1 MNDVSLRSRKKA
13 MITSTNHKGSDET
26 RRTTTA
32 RKAANALAR
41 QDSIAAII
49 RTSQPR
55 AVCFFSFSL
64 SLSLSISF
72 AERHKTCNRS
82 TQHAVERIQ
91 CCFCALHE
99 ADQDR
104 RRPLA
109 LAFVDRCL
117 LMQTVRIGAA
127 IAFDVASTLN
137 GNDERLPELE
147 LRRQQQYTH
156 IYNKTQS
163 TTTTK
168 QQSTTQPKATTFNN
182 IRIIIPSST
191 PTTSST
197 ITTTTTTTATAAA
210 SASTTDD
217 KLATVNLLHAII

>member
-1 MNDVSLRSRKKA
+1 MKLDERPRRGKLPMLWRDKIVSQQSFAHHNR
-13 MITSTNHKGSDET
+13 
-26 RRTTTA
+26 A
-32 RKAANALAR
+32 RC
-41 QDSIAAII
+41 
-49 RTSQPR
+49 
-55 AVCFFSFSL
+55 VFSL
-64 SLSLSISF
+64 FFLYLYLSHLLNATKPAIVVHNTLLKEFNAAF
-72 AERHKTCNRS
+72 ALYTKPIKIVAQRAAQVGE
-82 TQHAVERIQ
+82 I
-91 CCFCALHE
+91 
-99 ADQDR
+99 

-127 IAFDVASTLN
+127 IAFDVVSTLN
-137 GNDERLPELE
+137 GNDERLLELE

-191 PTTSST
+191 PTTTS
-197 ITTTTTTTATAAA
+197 TTTTTTTATATAAA
-210 SASTTDD
+210 SASTSSMT
-217 KLATVNLLHAII
+217 NLQR